1 MDKMGPFGRRSDA
14 KGGHS
19 ASEKPAG
26 TGSRPAGRPLCG
38 GRGERATFTGFYSD
52 LPPHRRLPI
61 APLTSQLKYA
71 LPWGL

>member
-1 MDKMGPFGRRSDA
+1 MWTKWVLSEDAAMPREDTQPLRS
-14 KGGHS
+14 
-19 ASEKPAG
+19 
-26 TGSRPAGRPLCG
+26 RRPLSG